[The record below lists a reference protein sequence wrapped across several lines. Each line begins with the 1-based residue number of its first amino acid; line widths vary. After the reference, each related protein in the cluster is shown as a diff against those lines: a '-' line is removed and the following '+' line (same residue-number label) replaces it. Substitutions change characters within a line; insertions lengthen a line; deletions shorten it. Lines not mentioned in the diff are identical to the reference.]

1 MSSAGGDRLR
11 GSWSQAED
19 AKLKT
24 LVELHGARN
33 WSLISSG
40 IPNRSG
46 KSCRLRW
53 CNQLSPAVQHMP
65 FTPAEDEIILKAHAS
80 HGNKWAT
87 IARLLPGRTDNAIKN
102 HWNSTLRKRFVTMT
116 SSTTNESLTSSVVSV
131 SDVVPDESESELVLP
146 DMKRPRFNNDD
157 IDEIINGGHRS
168 LEEEPVTSLTLS
180 LPGDSRN
187 LVTVSNAQDGA
198 TACKEGEDEEVAAV
212 AGGGEG
218 KIRDENDNAKEQNPK
233 FDDKEEGMGM
243 MRSYEVEMK
252 EMCLINIMHRMIVE
266 EVRKY
271 FDTVQPGFRCQF
283 DS

>member
-1 MSSAGGDRLR
+1 MILEDMSSGGGDRLR
-11 GSWSQAED
+11 DSWSQAED
-19 AKLKT
+19 TKLKS

-65 FTPAEDEIILKAHAS
+65 FTPAEDEIILNAHAS

-116 SSTTNESLTSSVVSV
+116 SSTTNESLSVVSV
-131 SDVVPDESESELVLP
+131 SSESESMLP
-146 DMKRPRFNNDD
+146 NTKRPRFNNDD
-157 IDEIINGGHRS
+157 IDEISNGGHRS

-187 LVTVSNAQDGA
+187 LVTVSKAQDGA
-198 TACKEGEDEEVAAV
+198 TACKEDENEEVAV
-212 AGGGEG
+212 VVGGGEE
-218 KIRDENDNAKEQNPK
+218 KNRDENDIAKEQKPK
-233 FDDKEEGMGM
+233 FDDKEEGMRM
-243 MRSYEVEMK
+243 TRSYEVEMK
-252 EMCLINIMHRMIVE
+252 EMCLISIMHRMIVE

-271 FDTVQPGFRCQF
+271 FDKIQPGFRCRF

>member
-1 MSSAGGDRLR
+1 MSSGGDRLR

-19 AKLKT
+19 TKLKT

-65 FTPAEDEIILKAHAS
+65 FTPAEDEIIVKAHAS

-102 HWNSTLRKRFVTMT
+102 HWNSTLRKRLVTMI
-116 SSTTNESLTSSVVSV
+116 SSTTTESLSVISV
-131 SDVVPDESESELVLP
+131 SSESELVLP
-146 DMKRPRFNNDD
+146 NMKRPRFNNDD
-157 IDEIINGGHRS
+157 IDEISNGGQRS
-168 LEEEPVTSLTLS
+168 LEEPVTSLTLS

-187 LVTVSNAQDGA
+187 VGMAQDGV
-198 TACKEGEDEEVAAV
+198 TECEEDEDEKVAV
-212 AGGGEG
+212 VVGGGEE
-218 KIRDENDNAKEQNPK
+218 KISDENDNAKEQNPK
-233 FDDKEEGMGM
+233 FDDKEEGPGI

-252 EMCLINIMHRMIVE
+252 EMCLISIMHRMIVE

-271 FDTVQPGFRCQF
+271 FDAVQPQPGFRCRF

>member
-1 MSSAGGDRLR
+1 MSNSGGDRLR
-11 GSWSQAED
+11 GSWSQEED
-19 AKLKT
+19 TKLKT

-53 CNQLSPAVQHMP
+53 CNQLSPTVQHMP
-65 FTPAEDEIILKAHAS
+65 FTPAEDEIIAKAHAN

-87 IARLLPGRTDNAIKN
+87 IARLSPGLTDNAIKN
-102 HWNSTLRKRFVTMT
+102 HWNSTLRKRFITMT
-116 SSTTNESLTSSVVSV
+116 ATTTTESLLVVSV
-131 SDVVPDESESELVLP
+131 SDVVPDESESELLLP
-146 DMKRPRFNNDD
+146 NMKRPRFFNNDD
-157 IDEIINGGHRS
+157 IGISNGGGQQE
-168 LEEEPVTSLTLS
+168 LEEPVTSLALS
-180 LPGDSRN
+180 LPGDPRN
-187 LVTVSNAQDGA
+187 LVTVSMAQDGV
-198 TACKEGEDEEVAAV
+198 TKCKEEEDEEVV
-212 AGGGEG
+212 VVRGGGEKE
-218 KIRDENDNAKEQNPK
+218 KIRYENENVKEANPK
-233 FDDKEEGMGM
+233 FDDKEGMGM

-271 FDTVQPGFRCQF
+271 FDAVQPGFRF

>member
-1 MSSAGGDRLR
+1 MSSSGGDRLR
-11 GSWSQAED
+11 GSWSQEED
-19 AKLKT
+19 TKLKT

-53 CNQLSPAVQHMP
+53 CNQLSPTVQHMP
-65 FTPAEDEIILKAHAS
+65 FTPAEDEIIVKAHAS

-87 IARLLPGRTDNAIKN
+87 IARLLSGRTDNAIKN
-102 HWNSTLRKRFVTMT
+102 HWNSTLRKRLVTMT
-116 SSTTNESLTSSVVSV
+116 ASTTTESLSAVSV

-146 DMKRPRFNNDD
+146 KMKRPRFNKDD
-157 IDEIINGGHRS
+157 IEITNGGHQR
-168 LEEEPVTSLTLS
+168 LEEPVTSLTLS

-187 LVTVSNAQDGA
+187 LVTVSTAQDGV
-198 TACKEGEDEEVAAV
+198 TECKEDEDDEVVVLRGGREE
-212 AGGGEG
+212 
-218 KIRDENDNAKEQNPK
+218 KIRDEDENVKVANPK

-252 EMCLINIMHRMIVE
+252 DMCLISIMHRMIVE

-271 FDTVQPGFRCQF
+271 FNAVQPGFRF

>member
-1 MSSAGGDRLR
+1 MILEDMSSGGGDRLR
-11 GSWSQAED
+11 DSWSQAED
-19 AKLKT
+19 TKLKS

-65 FTPAEDEIILKAHAS
+65 FTPAEDEIILNAHAS

-116 SSTTNESLTSSVVSV
+116 SSTTNESLSVVSV
-131 SDVVPDESESELVLP
+131 SSESESMLP
-146 DMKRPRFNNDD
+146 NTKRPRFNNDD
-157 IDEIINGGHRS
+157 IDEISNGGHRS

-187 LVTVSNAQDGA
+187 LVTVSKAQDGA
-198 TACKEGEDEEVAAV
+198 TACKEDENEEVAV
-212 AGGGEG
+212 VVGGGEE
-218 KIRDENDNAKEQNPK
+218 KIRDENDIAKEQKPK
-233 FDDKEEGMGM
+233 FDDKEEGMRM
-243 MRSYEVEMK
+243 TRSYEVEMK
-252 EMCLINIMHRMIVE
+252 EMCLISIMHRMIVE

-271 FDTVQPGFRCQF
+271 FDKIQPGFRCRF

>member
-1 MSSAGGDRLR
+1 MRSGGDRLR
-11 GSWSQAED
+11 GSWSQEED
-19 AKLKT
+19 TKLKT

-65 FTPAEDEIILKAHAS
+65 FTPAEDEIIVKAHAS

-116 SSTTNESLTSSVVSV
+116 SSTTTESLSVVSV
-131 SDVVPDESESELVLP
+131 SSESELVLP
-146 DMKRPRFNNDD
+146 NMKRPRLNNDD
-157 IDEIINGGHRS
+157 IDEISNGGHRI

-187 LVTVSNAQDGA
+187 VVTVSTTQDGV
-198 TACKEGEDEEVAAV
+198 TECKEDEDEEVAAV
-212 AGGGEG
+212 VVVGGGEE
-218 KIRDENDNAKEQNPK
+218 KIRVEDDNAKEQNPK
-233 FDDKEEGMGM
+233 FDEKEEGMGM

-252 EMCLINIMHRMIVE
+252 EMCLISIIHR
-266 EVRKY
+266 
-271 FDTVQPGFRCQF
+271 FDTVQPQPQPGFGCRF

>member
-1 MSSAGGDRLR
+1 MSSGGGDRLR

-19 AKLKT
+19 TKLKT

-65 FTPAEDEIILKAHAS
+65 FTPLEDEIILKAHAI

-131 SDVVPDESESELVLP
+131 SDVVPDESESESVLP

-157 IDEIINGGHRS
+157 IDEIINSGHQS
-168 LEEEPVTSLTLS
+168 LEEPVTSLTLS

-187 LVTVSNAQDGA
+187 LVTVSKAQVGV
-198 TACKEGEDEEVAAV
+198 TACKEDEDEEVAV
-212 AGGGEG
+212 VVGGEE

-233 FDDKEEGMGM
+233 FD
-243 MRSYEVEMK
+243 MRSHEVEMK
-252 EMCLINIMHRMIVE
+252 EMCLVSIMHRMIVE

-271 FDTVQPGFRCQF
+271 FDTVQPGF
-283 DS
+283 

>member
-1 MSSAGGDRLR
+1 MSSGGDRLR
-11 GSWSQAED
+11 GSWSQEED
-19 AKLKT
+19 TKLKT

-40 IPNRSG
+40 IPNRLG

-65 FTPAEDEIILKAHAS
+65 FTPAEDEIIVKAHAS

-102 HWNSTLRKRFVTMT
+102 HWNSTLRKRLVTMT
-116 SSTTNESLTSSVVSV
+116 SSTTTESLSVVSV
-131 SDVVPDESESELVLP
+131 SSESELVLP
-146 DMKRPRFNNDD
+146 NMKRPRLNNDD
-157 IDEIINGGHRS
+157 IDEISNGGHRS

-187 LVTVSNAQDGA
+187 VVMAQDGV
-198 TACKEGEDEEVAAV
+198 TESEEDEDEKVAV
-212 AGGGEG
+212 VVGGREE

-233 FDDKEEGMGM
+233 FDDKEEGMGI
-243 MRSYEVEMK
+243 MRSCEVEMK
-252 EMCLINIMHRMIVE
+252 EMCLISIMHRMIIE

-271 FDTVQPGFRCQF
+271 FDAVQPQPGFQCRF

>member
-1 MSSAGGDRLR
+1 MSSGGGDRLR
-11 GSWSQAED
+11 DSWSQAED
-19 AKLKT
+19 TKLKS

-65 FTPAEDEIILKAHAS
+65 FTPAEDEIILNAHAS

-116 SSTTNESLTSSVVSV
+116 SSTTNESLSVVSV
-131 SDVVPDESESELVLP
+131 SSESESMLP
-146 DMKRPRFNNDD
+146 NTKRPRFNNDD
-157 IDEIINGGHRS
+157 IDEISNGGHRS

-187 LVTVSNAQDGA
+187 LVTVSKAQDGA
-198 TACKEGEDEEVAAV
+198 TACKEDENEEVAV
-212 AGGGEG
+212 VVGGGEE
-218 KIRDENDNAKEQNPK
+218 KIRDENDIAKEQKPK
-233 FDDKEEGMGM
+233 FDDKEEGMRM
-243 MRSYEVEMK
+243 TRSYEVEMK
-252 EMCLINIMHRMIVE
+252 EMCLISIMHRMIVE

-271 FDTVQPGFRCQF
+271 FDKIQPGFRCRF